1 MYRILAF
8 SFAVA
13 IIPLFSQVPA
23 TPKPAFEV
31 ISIKR
36 TAPDTDI
43 EGFGGFGDRFNVT
56 GGTLRFLL
64 NIYSRAN
71 NKPSGDQ
78 LRIINAPNWIDM
90 DRYDIDAKIDCSAGR
105 PSREQLRLMVQSM
118 LEDRFQLKSH
128 TETRELP
135 VYNLVVAQDGPKTK
149 KSTDQTPTGAE
160 DAGPRPL
167 LCRSIPEPP
176 PVSQGN
182 PSGQR
187 GGARGTIRPAI
198 PRGRLIVN
206 GNPMTGGLR
215 MFGTAVSFSDFVS
228 QLQYPAGRRVID
240 KTQLTGLFDFELSFL
255 PEDPATALGPGGPP
269 LNAPQSSTAAEP
281 LPSIFTALQKQLGLR
296 LESTKGPVEVLVI
309 ESVQKPTEN

>member
-8 SFAVA
+8 SIAVA
-13 IIPLFSQVPA
+13 IVPLFSQTPA
-23 TPKPAFEV
+23 PKPSFEV

-36 TAPDTDI
+36 TAPGNNI
-43 EGFGGFGDRFNVT
+43 EGFGAVGDRFNVT

-64 NIYSRAN
+64 NIYSSAN
-71 NKPSGDQ
+71 NGPSGDQ
-78 LRIINAPNWIDM
+78 LQIINAPNWIDT
-90 DRYDIDAKIDCSAGR
+90 DRYDIDAKIDCSVGK
-105 PSREQLRLMVQSM
+105 PSREQLYLMVQSM

-135 VYNLVVAQDGPKTK
+135 VYNLVVAQDGPRTK
-149 KSTDQTPTGAE
+149 KSTDQTPTGAK
-160 DAGPRPL
+160 DSGPPPL

-182 PSGQR
+182 PSGPR
-187 GGARGTIRPAI
+187 GGAPGTMRPAI
-198 PRGRLIVN
+198 PRGSLIVT

-215 MFGTAVSFSDFVS
+215 MFGTAVPFSNFVS
-228 QLQYPAGRRVID
+228 HLQYPAGRRVID

-255 PEDPATALGPGGPP
+255 PEDPTTALGPDGPP
-269 LNAPQSSTAAEP
+269 LNAPQSSAAAEP
-281 LPSIFTALQKQLGLR
+281 LPSIFTVLQKQLGLR

>member
-8 SFAVA
+8 SIAVA
-13 IIPLFSQVPA
+13 IVPLFSQTPA
-23 TPKPAFEV
+23 PRPSFEV

-36 TAPDTDI
+36 TAPSSNI
-43 EGFGGFGDRFNVT
+43 EGFGAVGDRFNVT

-71 NKPSGDQ
+71 NGPSGDQ
-78 LRIINAPNWIDM
+78 LQIINAPNWIDT
-90 DRYDIDAKIDCSAGR
+90 DRFDIDAKIDCSVGK
-105 PSREQLRLMVQSM
+105 PSQKQLYLMVQSM

-135 VYNLVVAQDGPKTK
+135 VYDLVVAQDGPKTK
-149 KSTDQTPTGAE
+149 KSTDQTPTGAG
-160 DAGPRPL
+160 DSGTPPL

-182 PSGQR
+182 PSGPR
-187 GGARGTIRPAI
+187 GGAPGTMRAI
-198 PRGRLIVN
+198 PRGRLIVTR
-206 GNPMTGGLR
+206 NPMTGELR
-215 MFGTAVSFSDFVS
+215 MFGTAVQFSEFVS
-228 QLQYPAGRRVID
+228 HLQYPAGRRVID

-269 LNAPQSSTAAEP
+269 LSAPQSSTTAEP
-281 LPSIFTALQKQLGLR
+281 LPSIFTVLQKQLGLR
-296 LESTKGPVEVLVI
+296 LESAKGPVEVLVI
-309 ESVQKPTEN
+309 ESVQKPTGN